1 MRVLEDLIRGT
12 MKLTKSAKTGKIL
25 PIAGVTLLLIAIA
38 ITVHLNILFNS
49 NINAII
55 NKRSS
60 TEQTLYLVQDK
71 IYQFREAQKN
81 FFAGVNAVGEKQK
94 IERLEE
100 EINQLLTHLSGPDK
114 KLSYIGEVD
123 SIWRAYMEKSAKVM
137 QYAVDV
143 DFDPVKVRGLLLSV
157 KEFDELKSR
166 FLEINSS
173 SQKFYQ
179 ELLSQVGKHNKQ
191 QIVLYVILA
200 LALLT
205 VGASAYKN
213 VQFRK
218 KIDKITEVMA
228 NLIEDGSK
236 PSYQTI
242 RQNDVNGILA
252 YMDRLYQEIIHIRVS
267 SKVQASIDQKR
278 VQDEQSHDGLADD
291 LEHDEMET
299 TDSIDL
305 ASDSSEQTD
314 SSFTEEE
321 SCSESTIPIETNNS
335 KVDEVKSIL
344 SGLEN
349 SLGTLNNL
357 MKEHSSMTDDHK
369 AKTSIL
375 EADFEKINT
384 IANSVIKEVDG
395 LKDLLENSKQR
406 FNNSHNLI
414 NSAVSEVNNASST
427 VDKLLQA
434 SDQVGAVVCTI
445 NAIAEQINLLAL
457 NATIEAARAG
467 EAGKGF
473 AVVAGEVQNL
483 ATQTTE
489 ATGEVGK
496 KIQDIQKISKDTHEV
511 IAKVI
516 EKISE
521 VSKLSKSMEQSFDEK
536 CEHLDQISHNSDIV
550 HKLYNEL
557 DQVVQDIVSSAG
569 NIHEKFRSKVINTA
583 EPLGRIANKV
593 KDSIDKVFG

>member
-1 MRVLEDLIRGT
+1 MRVLEALIRGR

-25 PIAGVTLLLIAIA
+25 PIAGVTLLLIAIV
-38 ITVHLNILFNS
+38 ITVQLNILFNN
-49 NINAII
+49 NINSII

-81 FFAGVNAVGEKQK
+81 FFAGVNAVEEKQK

-100 EINQLLTHLSGPDK
+100 EINQLLTHLSGPNK
-114 KLSYIGEVD
+114 KLSYMGEID

-166 FLEINSS
+166 FLEINST

-179 ELLSQVGKHNKQ
+179 ELLSQLNKHNKQ
-191 QIVLYVILA
+191 LIVLYIVLS

-205 VGASAYKN
+205 VGMSAYKN

-218 KIDKITEVMA
+218 KIDKIAEVMA

-236 PSYQTI
+236 PSYQII
-242 RQNDVNGILA
+242 RENDVNGILA
-252 YMDRLYQEIIHIRVS
+252 YMDRLYQEIIHMRVS
-267 SKVQASIDQKR
+267 SKVQASIEQK
-278 VQDEQSHDGLADD
+278 QTELEQSDDEADLKLKED
-291 LEHDEMET
+291 NIAT
-299 TDSIDL
+299 IDTSNADVESAAQAD
-305 ASDSSEQTD
+305 AS
-314 SSFTEEE
+314 FATEEVD
-321 SCSESTIPIETNNS
+321 SASTPPTEVNNAR
-335 KVDEVKSIL
+335 VDEIKSVL
-344 SGLEN
+344 SGLES

-357 MKEHSSMTDDHK
+357 MTEHSGMTNDHK
-369 AKTSIL
+369 SKTSIL

-384 IANSVIKEVDG
+384 IANSVIQEVDG
-395 LKDLLENSKQR
+395 LKKLLEDSKQR
-406 FNNSHNLI
+406 FNNSHSLI
-414 NSAVSEVNNASST
+414 NSAVDEVNNASST

-496 KIQDIQKISKDTHEV
+496 KIQDIQSISKDTHEV

-557 DQVVQDIVSSAG
+557 NQVVQDIVSSAG
-569 NIHEKFRSKVINTA
+569 NIHEKFRSKLINTA

-593 KDSIDKVFG
+593 KESIDKVFG